1 MEKIPTE
8 EQVKDFLEQAIFKC
22 ELGGPTVQKQLH
34 EWIKTLA
41 GQKSKAATPKLPSEQ
56 EAFDIAHGI
65 GQKLFIDMRKAADD
79 PKKNELIAIHAA
91 GATAM
96 YRYLIARLN
105 APTVCEGE

>member
-41 GQKSKAATPKLPSEQ
+41 GQKSKAATLKLPERR
-56 EAFDIAHGI
+56 
-65 GQKLFIDMRKAADD
+65 IDNPEDMQW
-79 PKKNELIAIHAA
+79 
-91 GATAM
+91 TAM
-96 YRYLIARLN
+96 ETQGWNDCLDAVKALN
-105 APTVCEGE
+105 EGDV